1 MANPK
6 FPCLMLEK
14 KNTLQNDYDK
24 ILNNFSII
32 TNQEELEQQ
41 KRFYTDPVLSNDP
54 QLMRNAR
61 NIERLFK
68 PVN

>member
-1 MANPK
+1 MPK

-24 ILNNFSII
+24 VLNAFSII
-32 TNQEELEQQ
+32 NDQEELEKQ
-41 KRFYTDPVLSNDP
+41 KRFYIEPVLSTD
-54 QLMRNAR
+54 
-61 NIERLFK
+61 ERLMKDAKKIEKYFK

>member
-1 MANPK
+1 
-6 FPCLMLEK
+6 MLEK
-14 KNTLQNDYDK
+14 KNTTQNDYDK

-41 KRFYTDPVLSNDP
+41 KRFYTEPVLSTDP

-61 NIERLFK
+61 KIERLFK
-68 PVN
+68 PVK

>member
-1 MANPK
+1 
-6 FPCLMLEK
+6 MLEK

-24 ILNNFSII
+24 VLNNFSII
-32 TNQEELEQQ
+32 TKQEELEQQ
-41 KRFYTDPVLSNDP
+41 KRFYTGPVISTDP

-61 NIERLFK
+61 KIERLFK